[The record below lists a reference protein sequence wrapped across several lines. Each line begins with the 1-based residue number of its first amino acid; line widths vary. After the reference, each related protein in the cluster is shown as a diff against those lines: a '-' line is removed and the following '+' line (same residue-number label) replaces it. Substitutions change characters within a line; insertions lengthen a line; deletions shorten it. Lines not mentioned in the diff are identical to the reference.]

1 MIHCTHIRLAGGTR
15 HEHIVRIRWTNRQT
29 HATGESSREEMV
41 SWIRRGGA
49 AFVTDGMHSVRVHVV
64 NAVPPYVQTYRD
76 GIPTDNLLAL
86 PRF

>member
-1 MIHCTHIRLAGGTR
+1 VIQCTHIRLAGGASY
-15 HEHIVRIRWTNRQT
+15 EHIVRIRWTNPQT

-41 SWIRRGGA
+41 SWIRRGGV
-49 AFVTDGMHSVRVHVV
+49 AFIADGLHSVRVHVV
-64 NAVPPYVQTYRD
+64 NANPPYVQNYRD